1 MLIKKFNKK
10 PENLESGIKIIDKQI
25 LWKKAGTVDHI
36 TRNDI
41 GVRLPKD
48 NTGTQALREGL

>member
-1 MLIKKFNKK
+1 MRMTI
-10 PENLESGIKIIDKQI
+10 ENDIKIIDKQI
-25 LWKKAGTVDHI
+25 LWEKAGTIDHI

>member
-1 MLIKKFNKK
+1 MRMTI
-10 PENLESGIKIIDKQI
+10 ENDIKIIDKQI
-25 LWKKAGTVDHI
+25 LWEKAGTIDHI
-36 TRNDI
+36 TRNNI

>member
-1 MLIKKFNKK
+1 MWIKNFNKNQ
-10 PENLESGIKIIDKQI
+10 ENLESGVKIIDKQI
-25 LWKKAGTVDHI
+25 LWKRAGTMDHI